1 MTFGRERYAPIP
13 GETADGARAMQI
25 QASFAWR
32 EIPRDRLTLG
42 KILGEGEFGM
52 VVKGELTEDDGH
64 VTPCAVKKLKRMFI
78 DLMLTS
84 VAVALLFQW
93 CVIIYSVPIVK
104 AKLVKGTVISVNSIS
119 ANFFDRNLVVRFSSI
134 TILVDRSD
142 KRAATY

>member
-1 MTFGRERYAPIP
+1 MFGTSLQRETLCLKTYLLKCSSYSCQQNQAEATNDRFVTFGQERYAPIP
-13 GETADGARAMQI
+13 GETGDGARAMQI

-78 DLMLTS
+78 DLMLRPVT
-84 VAVALLFQW
+84 
-93 CVIIYSVPIVK
+93 C
-104 AKLVKGTVISVNSIS
+104 
-119 ANFFDRNLVVRFSSI
+119 RLVVSCVNDVLS
-134 TILVDRSD
+134 
-142 KRAATY
+142 TYHIVFP

>member
-119 ANFFDRNLVVRFSSI
+119 ANFLDRNLVVRFSSK
-134 TILVDRSD
+134 LL
-142 KRAATY
+142 Y